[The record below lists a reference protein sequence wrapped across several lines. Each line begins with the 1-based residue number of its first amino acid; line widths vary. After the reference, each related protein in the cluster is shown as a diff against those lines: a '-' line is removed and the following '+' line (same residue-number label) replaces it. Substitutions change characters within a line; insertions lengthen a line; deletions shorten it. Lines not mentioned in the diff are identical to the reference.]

1 MTSPTVLV
9 TGATGFV
16 GAHTA
21 KVLVEDDVDVVATDV
36 STDPT
41 RLRKLG
47 VLDDVSLQRLDLTD
61 PTAVVR
67 TLRQTGATRVIHLG
81 AVTSLIAAQE
91 PRQAIGVN
99 VTGTNNVFE
108 AARTLDDQ
116 IERVA
121 WASTMAVYGHA
132 DRYPELPVDEDDLV
146 GPDSI
151 YGATKACCEQM
162 AELYAREFGLS
173 LVGLRPTGV
182 FGPFNTPAYLDAE
195 HEAEV
200 SDRSPSGRLA
210 NLFVR
215 AALEQ
220 PVSMTVQDGAMD
232 WIYVEDVARLFAAA
246 ALRPEDALSRRLYN
260 AASGSV
266 ATVPEIADHLRELV
280 PGAEID
286 LSVEGD
292 SPYVGQIDGSAA
304 RADLGVTPNDDLR
317 ENVRDYVET
326 IRADQG
332 LPPLAE

>member
-1 MTSPTVLV
+1 MAAPTVLV

-21 KVLVEDDVDVVATDV
+21 KVLVENGVDVIATDV

-67 TLRQTGATRVIHLG
+67 TVRQTGATRIIHLG

-91 PRQAIGVN
+91 PRQAIEVN

-151 YGATKACCEQM
+151 YGATKACCEQQ
-162 AELYAREFGLS
+162 AELYAQEFGVS

-195 HEAEV
+195 QEAQV

-215 AALEQ
+215 AAQEQ

-232 WIYVEDVARLFAAA
+232 WIYVEDVGRLFAAA
-246 ALRPEDALSRRLYN
+246 ALRPDADLSRRLYN
-260 AASGSV
+260 AASGAV

-286 LSVEGD
+286 LSIEGD

-304 RADLGVTPNDDLR
+304 RADLGVTPNDNLR
-317 ENVRDYVET
+317 ETIRNYVET
-326 IRADQG
+326 IRTDQG
-332 LPPLAE
+332 LPPLTE